1 MGCEFYKVLT
11 IKLTVILTLVQ
22 VVLPALV
29 SLSLAQAQLFGPR
42 PAQFRGSSG
51 PRPVAQ
57 FRPAATSSNQI
68 VDQVLDELSPTI
80 AQVQGLILNIMHNI

>member
-1 MGCEFYKVLT
+1 MGCEFYSVLT

-42 PAQFRGSSG
+42 PVQFRGSSG

-57 FRPAATSSNQI
+57 FRPSPGSSNQI